1 MLSSSPSMAVSWLR
15 RNALMGHRTVVS
27 TYGGEW
33 WVRLRTGIGVVTT
46 TGCGKVTSFLFIVDS
61 VAQRYLCFLM
71 AGISRE
77 EDMESVV
84 RLLEANGANYGAI
97 VSGIGSVGVGL
108 THFRLEYLDFSA
120 LGAMGNFA
128 EDGLIFFNGCNWQF
142 LITCD
147 AYEVSGCIMPSDG
160 ESVWLLGLVSCTRS
174 LPIGREEAPVER
186 LWMSV
191 VTMQASFSS
200 NLLDTMRST
209 DWSDLGQSWKTVFPM
224 RPTELTVWENVQ
236 EVRHFGGDWLS
247 AFGVGGGLN
256 DE

>member
-1 MLSSSPSMAVSWLR
+1 
-15 RNALMGHRTVVS
+15 
-27 TYGGEW
+27 
-33 WVRLRTGIGVVTT
+33 
-46 TGCGKVTSFLFIVDS
+46 
-61 VAQRYLCFLM
+61 
-71 AGISRE
+71 
-77 EDMESVV
+77 
-84 RLLEANGANYGAI
+84 
-97 VSGIGSVGVGL
+97 
-108 THFRLEYLDFSA
+108 
-120 LGAMGNFA
+120 MGNFA

-147 AYEVSGCIMPSDG
+147 AYEVSGCIIPEDS

-174 LPIGREEAPVER
+174 LPIGREEAPVKR

-247 AFGVGGGLN
+247 AFGVGGSLN